1 MFFHVFLH
9 IFHGSNRDPWLPRPW
24 LIAQDLTSELLRPLL
39 RRLAWPQLR
48 AHRWWRGERLGEDN
62 DVTRNGD
69 PRRSPSDHGKKNIL
83 YIYIIYVYIYN
94 MYIYIIIII
103 IVIILIIVVVVIIIV
118 CLCSCDIYSFK
129 TCVIHHFRKP
139 LYNMDHIH
147 DVYIIAYLSIMY
159 SL

>member
-1 MFFHVFLH
+1 M
-9 IFHGSNRDPWLPRPW
+9 
-24 LIAQDLTSELLRPLL
+24 TS
-39 RRLAWPQLR
+39 
-48 AHRWWRGERLGEDN
+48 LGMEIP
-62 DVTRNGD
+62 GD
-69 PRRSPSDHGKKNIL
+69 PQVTMEKKYI
-83 YIYIIYVYIYN
+83 IYIIYVYIYN